1 MENWVIG
8 QIEMV
13 LNAKRAIYDNDSV
26 QLLLNRLE
34 ELSCVSEENEV
45 DDETDGH
52 VLVDSDVY
60 VSFRF

>member
-13 LNAKRAIYDNDSV
+13 LNAKRAIYDNDSM

-60 VSFRF
+60 VSFRL